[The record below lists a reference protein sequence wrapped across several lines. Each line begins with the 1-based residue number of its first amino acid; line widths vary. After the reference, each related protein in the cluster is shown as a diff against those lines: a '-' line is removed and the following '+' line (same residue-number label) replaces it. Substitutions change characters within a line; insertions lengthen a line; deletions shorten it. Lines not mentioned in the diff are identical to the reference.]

1 MVPVSRACRRASWT
15 QRVWIDGV
23 AGDGAEPCQPIE
35 IISAVCWDGP
45 GTMCAGVGS
54 MRARFGFVLAVLTA
68 ALGGCGSANAT
79 DDGANQALGSV
90 TPDTSHFVMS
100 PGLERI
106 KQHKGSGDTVANQ
119 KQSLD
124 IANAYWLGR
133 LSQLVYTPTA
143 EGMKGEL
150 QKLGLTADDDHF
162 RFWDNRCTDTQAMY
176 FTTASLSA
184 PLETIDNPYNAASK
198 DIAVLVFR
206 GTEPGNWNDVKRDLA
221 AWNRP
226 GASSIGNVH
235 NGFMTGLNSVWY
247 PPADECGSFEPMG
260 EFLAK
265 HHQFDGSGVR
275 PVRKGAE
282 LYMTGH
288 SLGAALATLAVVKT
302 ATETCEK
309 AGRWSD
315 DVCFRQYVPVSALVT
330 FGSPRVG
337 DRAFG
342 DTFARWMQDR
352 TPIFRFVHGRDAVV
366 SIPSSFGWYH
376 PGFDGEE
383 NSFKVLIGDAPL
395 RMIVSADGDKGQG
408 SLIDDHR
415 MSHYLPV
422 LEKLFTS
429 PSSAAIR

>member
-1 MVPVSRACRRASWT
+1 
-15 QRVWIDGV
+15 
-23 AGDGAEPCQPIE
+23 
-35 IISAVCWDGP
+35 
-45 GTMCAGVGS
+45 MCAGVGV
-54 MRARFGFVLAVLTA
+54 MRRSPLPITAVLATA
-68 ALGGCGSANAT
+68 LVACAGTAHDGGDGS
-79 DDGANQALGSV
+79 DQALGEAA
-90 TPDTSHFVMS
+90 PDTSHFAMS
-100 PGLERI
+100 PGRERI
-106 KQHKGSGDTVANQ
+106 KQHKGSGDTTENQ

-124 IANAYWLGR
+124 VANAYWLGR
-133 LSQLVYTPTA
+133 LSQVVYAPTPEA
-143 EGMKGEL
+143 IQGEL
-150 QKLGLTADDDHF
+150 QKLGLPTDSDHF

-176 FTTASLSA
+176 LTTASLGAA
-184 PLETIDNPYNAASK
+184 PETIDNPYNAASK
-198 DIAVLVFR
+198 DVAIVVFR

-226 GASSIGNVH
+226 GASTIGNVH
-235 NGFMTGLNSVWY
+235 AGFMTGLNSVWY

-309 AGRWSD
+309 AGKWSD
-315 DVCFRQYVPVSALVT
+315 DECFRQYVPVSGLVT

-366 SIPSSFGWYH
+366 SIPSTFGWYH
-376 PGFDGEE
+376 PGFDGDE
-383 NSFKVLIGDAPL
+383 NAFKVLIGDGPL
-395 RMIVSADGDKGQG
+395 RMFVSADGDRGSG

-415 MSHYLPV
+415 MNHYLPV
-422 LEKLFTS
+422 LEKLYVTRF
-429 PSSAAIR
+429 PVPR